1 MTNNFAVYSIKII
14 IEIFKDILMFPFWWY
29 SRGLINTF
37 LKLVNFIKNK
47 EKVLGISIWIKNIF
61 RPMYGQT
68 DWQGKLISIF
78 IRLMQIIFRSIV
90 LLFWILIAVILL
102 ACWIALPIVIIYEI
116 FFQLNFNF

>member
-1 MTNNFAVYSIKII
+1 MTNNFAIYSIKII
-14 IEIFKDILMFPFWWY
+14 VEIFKDILMFPFWWY

-90 LLFWILIAVILL
+90 LLFWILIVVILL
-102 ACWIALPIVIIYEI
+102 VCWIALPIVIIYEI
-116 FFQLNFNF
+116 FFQLNFL